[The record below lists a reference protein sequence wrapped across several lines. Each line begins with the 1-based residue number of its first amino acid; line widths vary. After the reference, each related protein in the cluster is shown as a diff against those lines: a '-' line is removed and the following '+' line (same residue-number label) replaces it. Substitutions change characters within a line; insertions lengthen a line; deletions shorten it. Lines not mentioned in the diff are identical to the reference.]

1 METYE
6 IDVPYNK
13 STNPPYSLD
22 VKRMIKRVKK
32 KITKWLDKIEPE
44 FVLED
49 ALKLIKYD
57 SGLKSQNIY
66 LLSAGL
72 FVAFRR
78 GQLSFKITLLLFH
91 RNQ

>member
-57 SGLKSQNIY
+57 KRKDALYVTYEI
-66 LLSAGL
+66 
-72 FVAFRR
+72 VR
-78 GQLSFKITLLLFH
+78 GKWVPEITKTSKKGDKK
-91 RNQ
+91 

>member
-44 FVLED
+44 FVLGD

-57 SGLKSQNIY
+57 KRKDALYVTYEI
-66 LLSAGL
+66 
-72 FVAFRR
+72 VR
-78 GQLSFKITLLLFH
+78 GKWVPEITTKKKGGK
-91 RNQ
+91 